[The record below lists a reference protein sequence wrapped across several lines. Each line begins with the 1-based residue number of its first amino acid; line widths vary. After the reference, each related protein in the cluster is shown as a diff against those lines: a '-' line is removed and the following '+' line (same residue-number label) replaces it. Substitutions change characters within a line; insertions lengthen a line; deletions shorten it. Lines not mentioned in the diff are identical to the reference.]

1 MLITSLLVTIALG
14 SYVLLLAPS
23 SPVNRAFATFCAT
36 MAVWTAK
43 DTLFWALQLP
53 WFTADAWVTSSL
65 LLALALQL
73 TFLAFA
79 FIFPDRSRLDR
90 RSTAVALAPL
100 AVVAPLILSGALWS
114 RAGVDAH
121 TGAFAVDLT
130 PWIWVYGAYGLAL
143 YGAGMWTLLRKWRI
157 APSGSLDSAQ
167 LTVVIAVA
175 GLTGALMLLIT
186 VVLPFAG
193 WTGPITYS
201 SLVILAGAL
210 GYAYATSNVKLF
222 SITSVLDP
230 LRLFPLTSKI
240 ALIIAGAGLLGFLA
254 LGIPVVRL
262 SFGPRTDDEWQRF
275 VVLSV
280 MTGLIPTLV
289 MIALIVRAVSRPVRR
304 LTEAA
309 VEVTRGRYG
318 TKVEGL
324 RSNDEIGV
332 LAEAFNRMSDR
343 VAGDIEQL
351 QAINDGLIRT
361 EKLAT
366 AGVLAAGVAHEVNN
380 PLASISS
387 LAQTLQKRA
396 ADASDR
402 ETLGTILGEIS
413 RISSIL
419 RDLTDFARA
428 PEPHRSQCDL
438 NRIVETSLRLVAV
451 DKRLKR
457 LEVVAELE
465 PDLPHLS
472 LDADQM
478 QQVLLNLLL
487 NAGDS
492 TPEGGRLTV
501 RTRHDRSLGAVEAT
515 VTDTGDGIPSDV
527 LRRVFDPFFTTKPP
541 GYGTGLGLS
550 VCYGIVTAHGGQIEI
565 ESPPDGGAT
574 VRILLP
580 TETGSEGMTTACTTP
595 ERKDATP

>member
-43 DTLFWALQLP
+43 DTLFWALQLS
-53 WFTADAWVTSSL
+53 WFSADAWVASSL

-79 FIFPDRSRLDR
+79 VIFPDRSRLDR
-90 RSTAVALAPL
+90 RWTVLAIAPL
-100 AVVAPLILSGALWS
+100 VVVAPLILSGALWT
-114 RAGVDAH
+114 RAGVDPQ
-121 TGAFAVDLT
+121 TGDFAVDLT

-143 YGAGMWTLLRKWRI
+143 YGAGMWTLFRKWSR
-157 APSGSLDSAQ
+157 AKTKSLEAAQ

-175 GLTGALMLLIT
+175 GITGALMLLIT

-193 WTGPITYS
+193 WTGPVTYS

-210 GYAYATSNVKLF
+210 CYAYATSNVKLF
-222 SITSVLDP
+222 SIASVLDP

-262 SFGPRTDDEWQRF
+262 SFGSRSPEEWQRF

-318 TKVEGL
+318 TQVDGL

-332 LAEAFNRMSDR
+332 LAEAFNRMSER

-387 LAQTLQKRA
+387 LVQSLQKRA
-396 ADASDR
+396 ADATDR
-402 ETLGTILGEIS
+402 ETFETILGEIA

-428 PEPHRSQCDL
+428 PEPRRAPCNL
-438 NRIVETSLRLVAV
+438 NRIVETSLRLAAV
-451 DKRLKR
+451 DRRLKR
-457 LEVVAELE
+457 LDVVTDLE
-465 PDLPHLS
+465 PELPPLS
-472 LDADQM
+472 LDADQI
-478 QQVLLNLLL
+478 QQVVLNLLL

-501 RTRHDRSLGAVEAT
+501 RTRHDRELAAVEAT
-515 VTDTGDGIPSDV
+515 VADTGDGIPPDV

-541 GYGTGLGLS
+541 GHGTGLGLS
-550 VCYGIVTAHGGQIEI
+550 VCYGIVAAHGGQIDI
-565 ESPPDGGAT
+565 ESPPGGGTT
-574 VRILLP
+574 VRIRLP
-580 TETGSEGMTTACTTP
+580 VAVT
-595 ERKDATP
+595 DAA

>member
-53 WFTADAWVTSSL
+53 WFTADAWVTMSL

-73 TFLAFA
+73 TFLGFA

-90 RSTAVALAPL
+90 RWTAGALAPL
-100 AVVAPLILSGALWS
+100 AVVAPLIVSGALWS
-114 RAGVDAH
+114 RAGVDPH
-121 TGAFAVDLT
+121 TGTFEVALT

-143 YGAGMWTLLRKWRI
+143 YGAGMWTLVRKRSR
-157 APSGSLDSAQ
+157 APAKSLDAAQ

-175 GLTGALMLLIT
+175 GITGALMFAIT

-193 WTGPITYS
+193 WTGPVTYS

-210 GYAYATSNVKLF
+210 CYAYATSNVKLF

-280 MTGLIPTLV
+280 MAGLVPTLA

-318 TKVEGL
+318 TQVDGL

-351 QAINDGLIRT
+351 QVINDGLIRT

-396 ADASDR
+396 ADAADR
-402 ETLGTILGEIS
+402 ETLETILGEIS

-428 PEPHRSQCDL
+428 PEPRRAPCDL
-438 NRIVETSLRLVAV
+438 NRIVEASLRLVAV
-451 DKRLKR
+451 DRRLKR
-457 LEVVAELE
+457 LDVVSELE
-465 PDLPHLS
+465 ADLPSLL
-472 LDADQM
+472 LDADQL
-478 QQVLLNLLL
+478 QQVMMNLLL

-501 RTRHDRSLGAVEAT
+501 RTRHDRSLGAVEVT
-515 VTDTGDGIPSDV
+515 VTDTGDGIPPDV
-527 LRRVFDPFFTTKPP
+527 IRRVFDPFFTTKPP
-541 GYGTGLGLS
+541 GHGTGLGLS
-550 VCYGIVTAHGGQIEI
+550 VCYGIVSAHGGQIDI
-565 ESPPDGGAT
+565 ESPPGGGTA
-574 VRILLP
+574 VRIRLP
-580 TETGSEGMTTACTTP
+580 IELTEA
-595 ERKDATP
+595 A